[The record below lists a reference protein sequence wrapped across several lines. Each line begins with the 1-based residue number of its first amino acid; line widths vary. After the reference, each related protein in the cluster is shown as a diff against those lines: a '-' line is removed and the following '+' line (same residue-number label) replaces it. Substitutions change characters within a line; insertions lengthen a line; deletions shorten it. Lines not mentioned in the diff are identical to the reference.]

1 MKHLDSSPWSIQ
13 MATEMRALERARW
26 MLRCLGFVGVLIAAV
41 VGGAWWTDS
50 AGTAP
55 HQSIGVAL
63 TAQDHP

>member
-1 MKHLDSSPWSIQ
+1 